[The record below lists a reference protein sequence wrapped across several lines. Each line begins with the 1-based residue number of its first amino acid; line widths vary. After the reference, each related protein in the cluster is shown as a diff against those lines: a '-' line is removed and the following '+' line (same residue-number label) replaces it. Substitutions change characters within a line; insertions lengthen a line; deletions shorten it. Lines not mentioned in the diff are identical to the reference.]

1 MGIYSFSFESTCPIE
16 TIENIVKIING
27 GAFGVLLTPKNIQL
41 GALNSPVKFFQQLT
55 GAADFDFKDLQ
66 TLIFIARGMVN
77 NDEFKKTAYS
87 LALDYY
93 MGKQK

>member
-1 MGIYSFSFESTCPIE
+1 MGVYSFSFESTCPIE
-16 TIENIVKIING
+16 TIEDIVKIING